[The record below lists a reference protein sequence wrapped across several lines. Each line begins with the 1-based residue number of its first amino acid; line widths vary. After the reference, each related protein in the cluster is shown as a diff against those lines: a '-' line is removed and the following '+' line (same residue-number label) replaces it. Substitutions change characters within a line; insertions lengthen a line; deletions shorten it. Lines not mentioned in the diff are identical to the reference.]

1 MADFGAIGYAAS
13 RILGGGIAIGGN
25 IIASRR
31 RRKAYRRAMKLYND
45 RMDQLRAHRDKVYY
59 QDPGQSAE
67 TQAAVQA
74 IRELQ
79 DDQAERAAGVQAVT
93 GATDE
98 SVALQKQAA
107 SKQVADIMS
116 NAAVTGAARK
126 EQAWK
131 GADSSMDAFTNYL
144 ANMKLQKGLSD
155 AKYVQQQ
162 AGALADMAYKAGDIS
177 KQFSPTLSTMDSAG
191 GLTGMMGKEYL

>member
-1 MADFGAIGYAAS
+1 MDWGLAAYAGS
-13 RILGGGIAIGGN
+13 KILGAGIKGVGN
-25 IIASRR
+25 IISSRK

-126 EQAWK
+126 EQAWQNSD
-131 GADSSMDAFTNYL
+131 ASLNSMNNYL
-144 ANMKLQKGLSD
+144 AQMKLQKGLTD

-162 AGALADMAYKAGDIS
+162 AGVLADTVEDLGK
-177 KQFSPTLSTMDSAG
+177 L
-191 GLTGMMGKEYL
+191 GKEYL